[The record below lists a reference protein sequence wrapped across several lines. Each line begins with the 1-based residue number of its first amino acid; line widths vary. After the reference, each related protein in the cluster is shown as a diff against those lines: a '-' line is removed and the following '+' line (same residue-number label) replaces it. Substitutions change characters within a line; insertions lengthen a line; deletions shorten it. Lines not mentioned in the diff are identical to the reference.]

1 MEKSF
6 NKFLIVV
13 NIFLNSI
20 WNHLYQ
26 LVTKRRTTVIITTHY
41 IEEARH
47 SHTVGLMRN
56 GRLLAEKAPDQLLK
70 EHKAHLLEDIVLK
83 LCRND
88 LSPSIED
95 SAKKNNNDSSVNKN
109 GIGGTKGDLVR
120 EALSEISFYS
130 RVNKMLPML
139 SRNHKQN
146 EMSEGKPG
154 VIGLKFQ
161 KTVPIGDREPMKK
174 RHSSLKRR
182 QSFIDNLSNDMWF
195 RASRVKALTIRNYL
209 NFFRN
214 PV

>member
-1 MEKSF
+1 MT
-6 NKFLIVV
+6 N
-13 NIFLNSI
+13 
-20 WNHLYQ
+20 
-26 LVTKRRTTVIITTHY
+26 RRTTVIITTHY

-56 GRLLAEKAPDQLLK
+56 GRLLAEKAPDMLLQ

-88 LSPSIED
+88 LSPSLE
-95 SAKKNNNDSSVNKN
+95 SYNGPKKNNNLKN
-109 GIGGTKGDLVR
+109 GNGIEGNKGDLVR

-139 SRNHKQN
+139 SRSHKQN

-161 KTVPIGDREPMKK
+161 KTAPIGDNEPPK
-174 RHSSLKRR
+174 RKHSSLKRK
-182 QSFIDNLSNDMWF
+182 QSFIDNLSDDIWF
-195 RASRVKALTIRNYL
+195 RASRVRALTIRNYL